1 MLGKPPRV
9 SNRIPTGIRTN
20 FISSLLPPKRAE
32 NQLSAGGT
40 MTIAAILL
48 LSCEGWPHGCQ
59 GHWGRHC
66 SNPSKRWRIRFGR
79 DGPTKAR
86 VSYRAKMSLETPTMT
101 TPASA
106 IKDEVRVLID
116 VQIETCGQPALLT
129 SSQLREFYRRSEK
142 ISTLCQE
149 LNRIG
154 TGSVMERRTAE
165 AIWRWF

>member
-1 MLGKPPRV
+1 M
-9 SNRIPTGIRTN
+9 
-20 FISSLLPPKRAE
+20 
-32 NQLSAGGT
+32 
-40 MTIAAILL
+40 
-48 LSCEGWPHGCQ
+48 
-59 GHWGRHC
+59 
-66 SNPSKRWRIRFGR
+66 
-79 DGPTKAR
+79 
-86 VSYRAKMSLETPTMT
+86 MT

-129 SSQLREFYRRSEK
+129 SSRLREFHRRSKK

-154 TGSVMERRTAE
+154 TGSVMEPRTAE